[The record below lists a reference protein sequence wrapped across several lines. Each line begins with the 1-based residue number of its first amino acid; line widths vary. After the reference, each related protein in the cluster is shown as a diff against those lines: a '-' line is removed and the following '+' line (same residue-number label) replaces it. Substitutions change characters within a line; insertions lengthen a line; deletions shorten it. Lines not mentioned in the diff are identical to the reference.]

1 MRLKM
6 ALSFAVVLILL
17 CAIAGLSEKQP
28 TSVTSVT
35 TEASSNS
42 TVEVTV
48 SEEAEES
55 VDTSTESNTIE
66 ISSEPEEVIP
76 PISEAPDDKEVSE
89 ESVEAII
96 IPDIITTLEVKLYN
110 DTSAGFNLIDG
121 RAYLEDIVMYLRMYA
136 PEGMFYSAA
145 SAMAY
150 TEGGAGKQGI
160 YTATNN
166 CFGIR
171 AYSSWDGYVYARS
184 TGKVYKDYQTAMKYG
199 ASDFFRAYDSMED
212 SVKDYIKL
220 ISSNYYCAA
229 LETET
234 PADYLAYVLSK
245 GYGEAELHSM
255 WLGVI
260 NIYDLTQYD
269 VE

>member
-1 MRLKM
+1 MRLKIVICVVI
-6 ALSFAVVLILL
+6 ALSLI
-17 CAIAGLSEKQP
+17 I
-28 TSVTSVT
+28 SVTAIHT
-35 TEASSNS
+35 TAPKIDNNEVESSTTVSPPVSTVPPSNS
-42 TVEVTV
+42 
-48 SEEAEES
+48 
-55 VDTSTESNTIE
+55 
-66 ISSEPEEVIP
+66 EEVIP
-76 PISEAPDDKEVSE
+76 DVTEPPETIVPEEIKPTVKPNLPPILETVPPLVEPEVL
-89 ESVEAII
+89 
-96 IPDIITTLEVKLYN
+96 PDIITLEVKLYDEHNN
-110 DTSAGFNLIDG
+110 DYNLIDG
-121 RAYLEDIVMYLRMYA
+121 RKYIEDIISYLKLYA

-150 TEGGAGKQGI
+150 TEGGSGKRGV

-171 AYSSWDGYVYARS
+171 AYSSWNGYVYARS
-184 TGKVYKDYQTAMKYG
+184 TGKVYKDYQTAVKYG

-220 ISSNYYCAA
+220 ISRNYYCAA

-245 GYGEAELHSM
+245 GYGEAELYNM

>member
-1 MRLKM
+1 MRLKI
-6 ALSFAVVLILL
+6 ALSLAVVLILL

-28 TSVTSVT
+28 NSATSVT

-48 SEEAEES
+48 SEEPEES
-55 VDTSTESNTIE
+55 VDTSTESDTIE

-76 PISEAPDDKEVSE
+76 PTSEAPDDEVSE
-89 ESVEAII
+89 ESVEEII

-121 RAYLEDIVMYLRMYA
+121 RKYIEDIISYLKLYA

-150 TEGGAGKQGI
+150 TEGGSGKSGV

-184 TGKVYKDYQTAMKYG
+184 TGKVYKDYQTAVQCG

-220 ISSNYYCAA
+220 ISGDYYCAA

-245 GYGEAELHSM
+245 GYGEAELHNM

-269 VE
+269 ME

>member
-1 MRLKM
+1 MRLKIVICVVL
-6 ALSFAVVLILL
+6 ALSSI
-17 CAIAGLSEKQP
+17 I
-28 TSVTSVT
+28 SVTAIHT
-35 TEASSNS
+35 TAPKLDNNEVESS
-42 TVEVTV
+42 TTV
-48 SEEAEES
+48 SPP
-55 VDTSTESNTIE
+55 VSTAPP
-66 ISSEPEEVIP
+66 SSSEEVIP
-76 PISEAPDDKEVSE
+76 DVTEPPETIVPEVKPNLPPIVETVPPLIEPEVL
-89 ESVEAII
+89 
-96 IPDIITTLEVKLYN
+96 PDIITLEVKLYN
-110 DTSAGFNLIDG
+110 EHKKDYNLIDG
-121 RAYLEDIVMYLRMYA
+121 RKYIEDIISYLKLYA

-150 TEGGAGKQGI
+150 TEGGAGKKGV

-171 AYSSWDGYVYARS
+171 AYSSWGGYVYARS
-184 TGKVYKDYQTAMKYG
+184 TGKVYKDYETAKKYG

-220 ISSNYYCAA
+220 ISGNYYCAA
-229 LETET
+229 LEAET
-234 PADYLAYVLSK
+234 PSDYLAYVLSK